1 MGELYEPFP
10 KLPKNFRQ
18 IGERDQVLKLYLEDY
33 VNTYLKRLQPAK
45 GADLRVGLL
54 LGSRETHED
63 IPFVFVD
70 GALEMD
76 SVTEEG
82 GKVAFTEDAWKKAY
96 QDVEQM
102 FPKRTVQGWFLC
114 AGPGCTL
121 SPLTYWKQHSQYFTG
136 KNQLM
141 YLNCGLEGE
150 EAVYITSSDGFYK
163 LRGYSIYYERNQMMQ
178 DYMILRKDVPRAET
192 GVDDKVIQNFKQKMD
207 ERRVEA
213 GRHRSTVGVLSG
225 LCSVLAVTVLAG
237 GVAMFNNYQ
246 KMHQME
252 SVIASVVPE
261 GNIKEGL
268 MAFAGKGGTE
278 NPSGKGWSAADQPD
292 YVIEEASGKVY
303 PTTAPSPE
311 KGDENPSRVTPETL
325 APSNSGQAGGTSQ
338 TAASGQGSGQTAAA
352 GQGSGQTAASGQGSG
367 QTAASGQGSGQT
379 AASGQGSGQTA
390 ASGQGSGQTAASGQE
405 NGQTSGQGASQADPA
420 QKGNEQTESGHSQAA
435 AETKAPA
442 EDSTLPPTGGR
453 GEADDQTV
461 SAASYKVYTVA
472 DGETLYGIC
481 FKLYHNLQHID
492 EICRVNSL
500 TDENSIFA
508 GQKLLV
514 P

>member
-10 KLPKNFRQ
+10 KLPKNIRQ

-63 IPFVFVD
+63 TPYVFVD

-76 SVTEEG
+76 SVTAEG
-82 GKVAFTEDAWKKAY
+82 EKVVFSEDAWKKAY

-114 AGPGCTL
+114 GGPGCTL

-163 LRGYSIYYERNQMMQ
+163 LRGYSVYYERNQMMQ
-178 DYMILRKDVPRAET
+178 DYMILRKDVPRAEAE
-192 GVDDKVIQNFKQKMD
+192 VDDKVIRDFKQRMD
-207 ERRVEA
+207 ERKNEA

-225 LCSVLAVTVLAG
+225 ICSVLAVTVLAG

-252 SVIASVVPE
+252 SVIASVMPE
-261 GNIKEGL
+261 GSVKQGL
-268 MAFAGKGGTE
+268 LASAGKGSGKTE
-278 NPSGKGWSAADQPD
+278 NSSGKGWSSVDEPD
-292 YVIEEASGKVY
+292 YVIEEAAGKVY
-303 PTTAPSPE
+303 PTTAPAAENNKEQSSP
-311 KGDENPSRVTPETL
+311 VTPETMPP
-325 APSNSGQAGGTSQ
+325 AESSAHHEGEGEADAAGQTGQSAGQAGQSAGQAGQSAGQSTTQASQPTGQTTAPSEAQTTASSEAQTTAPSKAQ
-338 TAASGQGSGQTAAA
+338 TASS
-352 GQGSGQTAASGQGSG
+352 
-367 QTAASGQGSGQT
+367 
-379 AASGQGSGQTA
+379 
-390 ASGQGSGQTAASGQE
+390 
-405 NGQTSGQGASQADPA
+405 
-420 QKGNEQTESGHSQAA
+420 
-435 AETKAPA
+435 
-442 EDSTLPPTGGR
+442 PTGEGTAKASR
-453 GEADDQTV
+453 ETASSSKEETAPPATGARADASAETV
-461 SAASYKVYTVA
+461 SAVNYSVYTVE

-481 FKLYHNLQHID
+481 FKLYHNLKHID
-492 EICRVNSL
+492 EICRVNAL

>member
-1 MGELYEPFP
+1 M
-10 KLPKNFRQ
+10 
-18 IGERDQVLKLYLEDY
+18 
-33 VNTYLKRLQPAK
+33 
-45 GADLRVGLL
+45 GLL

-63 IPFVFVD
+63 TPYVFVD

-76 SVTEEG
+76 SVTAEG
-82 GKVAFTEDAWKKAY
+82 EKVVFSEDAWKKAY

-114 AGPGCTL
+114 GGPGCTL

-163 LRGYSIYYERNQMMQ
+163 LRGYSVYYERNQMMQ
-178 DYMILRKDVPRAET
+178 DYMILRKDVPRAEAE
-192 GVDDKVIQNFKQKMD
+192 VDDKVIRDFKQRMD
-207 ERRVEA
+207 ERKNEA

-225 LCSVLAVTVLAG
+225 ICSVLAVTVLAG

-252 SVIASVVPE
+252 SVIASVMPE
-261 GNIKEGL
+261 GSVKQGL
-268 MAFAGKGGTE
+268 LASAGKGSGKTE
-278 NPSGKGWSAADQPD
+278 NSSGKGWSSVDEPD
-292 YVIEEASGKVY
+292 YVIEEAAGKVY
-303 PTTAPSPE
+303 PTTAPAAENNKEQSSP
-311 KGDENPSRVTPETL
+311 VTPETMPP
-325 APSNSGQAGGTSQ
+325 AESSAHHEGEGEADAAGQTGQSAGQAGQSAGQSTTQASQPTGQTTAPSEAQTMASSEAQTTAPSKAQ
-338 TAASGQGSGQTAAA
+338 TASS
-352 GQGSGQTAASGQGSG
+352 
-367 QTAASGQGSGQT
+367 
-379 AASGQGSGQTA
+379 
-390 ASGQGSGQTAASGQE
+390 
-405 NGQTSGQGASQADPA
+405 
-420 QKGNEQTESGHSQAA
+420 
-435 AETKAPA
+435 
-442 EDSTLPPTGGR
+442 PTGEGTAKASR
-453 GEADDQTV
+453 ETASSSKEETAPPATGARADASAETV
-461 SAASYKVYTVA
+461 SAVNYSVYTVE

-481 FKLYHNLQHID
+481 FKLYHNLKHID
-492 EICRVNSL
+492 EICRVNAL

>member
-261 GNIKEGL
+261 GNIKDGL
-268 MAFAGKGGTE
+268 MAFAGRGGTE

-311 KGDENPSRVTPETL
+311 NGDEKPSRVTPETL
-325 APSNSGQAGGTSQ
+325 EPSNGGQAGGT
-338 TAASGQGSGQTAAA
+338 GQGSGQA
-352 GQGSGQTAASGQGSG
+352 
-367 QTAASGQGSGQT
+367 
-379 AASGQGSGQTA
+379 
-390 ASGQGSGQTAASGQE
+390 AASGQE
-405 NGQTSGQGASQADPA
+405 NGQASSQDASKTDSA

-442 EDSTLPPTGGR
+442 DDSALPPTGGR